1 MATVNI
7 ITCMDCKHSHLIQY
21 GCDPILAECFKK
33 PQPGNDRF
41 PYQREVARAKRTCS
55 MHNHTEEVK
64 QIEQR
69 TV

>member
-21 GCDPILAECFKK
+21 GCNPILAECHQK

-55 MHNHTEEVK
+55 MHKHTNEVK
-64 QIEQR
+64 EIERR
-69 TV
+69 TL